1 MKQERLEELRL
12 YLIDL
17 ELKQLSYLSNY
28 AGENGYIDV
37 ETSSEQIYKLI
48 PFRLKLVYGPDG
60 FGITN
65 IEVFVNSYHTNLIS
79 EPDFWV
85 FQRLL
90 NKDIEHLMVFTG
102 E

>member
-1 MKQERLEELRL
+1 MRQERLEELRL

-17 ELKQLSYLSNY
+17 ELKQLSYLKQY
-28 AGENGYIDV
+28 AGENGYINA
-37 ETSSEQIYKLI
+37 ETSPEQIFKFT
-48 PFRLKLVYGPDG
+48 PFRLKLVYD
-60 FGITN
+60 FDRLSN
-65 IEVFVNSYHTNLIS
+65 IEVFVDSYHTNLVD

-90 NKDIEHLMVFTG
+90 NRDIEHLMTFTG